1 MENDIMIRD
10 ICFQYSIHLMIIDII
25 IIWEYIIDEGRWF
38 SSYPS
43 RAIYERYKVICI
55 HDIEEI
61 LSWVMNFMLEE
72 IKIIVSHYVTGFRGN
87 FIENGM
93 HRITKFSNVTIGGS
107 IN

>member
-43 RAIYERYKVICI
+43 RAIYETYIQWKC
-55 HDIEEI
+55 
-61 LSWVMNFMLEE
+61 L
-72 IKIIVSHYVTGFRGN
+72 
-87 FIENGM
+87 
-93 HRITKFSNVTIGGS
+93 
-107 IN
+107 